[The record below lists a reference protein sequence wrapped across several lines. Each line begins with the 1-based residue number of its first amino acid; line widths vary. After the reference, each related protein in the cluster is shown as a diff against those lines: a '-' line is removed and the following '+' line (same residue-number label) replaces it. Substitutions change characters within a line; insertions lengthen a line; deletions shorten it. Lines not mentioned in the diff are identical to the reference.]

1 MAQIRFYSAGRLVS
15 MQAAAGARPRP
26 GGAGTAARSL
36 TATPEA
42 SAGGAAGAGS
52 AESAESAAQA
62 TRQQL
67 QEALQTQASR
77 MAPLFHDLAEPRMV
91 ATMGPHAAA
100 GTLVVTETLVLDRA
114 SSALLRHLRSQHG
127 LELLREGSH
136 GKCLLKAPEGG
147 AAGVTQ
153 VAAAA
158 RDAYERTQGRSAA
171 HPNFVRLLRQPRPL
185 ASGQARGWHLR
196 NDGSAGLLGADG
208 AAQAA
213 WTLTRGSASVRVAV
227 LDEGV
232 DTGHPALKPA
242 VVAERDFVDG
252 HPHARPDGDDAHG
265 TACAGVAVSRSRT
278 HPGVAPGCSLV
289 AARIAKGDGHGNW
302 VFDDFDTADAI
313 DWCWDDAQADVLS
326 NSWGGGPPVDAISNA
341 FARARRL
348 GRGGRGAVVVCATGN
363 ENTAI
368 GYPATLGEVLSVGAS
383 TPWDTRKSPGTPD
396 GEPWGSNFGPA
407 IDLVAPGVWIACADI
422 RGAAGY
428 GPGAYTESF
437 NGTSSATPQ
446 VAAAAALVLSL
457 VPQLREAAVRQILQ
471 ASCDRIAGQVG
482 WTRQLGHGR
491 LNVFAAL
498 RLALRQRPA

>member
-1 MAQIRFYSAGRLVS
+1 MAQIRFYSAGRMVS
-15 MQAAAGARPRP
+15 VQAKPAAAAAAGAPRP
-26 GGAGTAARSL
+26 SATAARSL
-36 TATPEA
+36 TADSGALQGEA
-42 SAGGAAGAGS
+42 AAITDDGGS
-52 AESAESAAQA
+52 APVAQLRLHD
-62 TRQQL
+62 T
-67 QEALQTQASR
+67 LQTQASR
-77 MAPLFHDLAEPRMV
+77 MAPMFHDLSAAPLV
-91 ATMGPHAAA
+91 AAMAGGAAA
-100 GTLVVTETLVLDRA
+100 GTLVFTETLVLDHA
-114 SSALLRHLRSQHG
+114 SLALLRHLRRQHG

-147 AAGVTQ
+147 AAGVAQ

-158 RDAYERTQGRSAA
+158 RDAHERSQGRSAA

-196 NDGSAGLLGADG
+196 NDGSAGLLGAD
-208 AAQAA
+208 AAAAAA
-213 WTLTRGSASVRVAV
+213 WTLSRGDAAVRVAV

-232 DTGHPALKPA
+232 DTGHPALKA
-242 VVAERDFVDG
+242 GVVAERDFVDG
-252 HPHARPDGDDAHG
+252 NAHARPDGDDAHG

-289 AARIAKGDGHGNW
+289 AARIAKGDGHGYW

-313 DWCWDDAQADVLS
+313 DWCWDEAAADVLS

-341 FARARRL
+341 FARARRQ

-363 ENTAI
+363 ENGAI
-368 GYPATLGEVLSVGAS
+368 GYPATLDEVLSVGAS
-383 TPWDTRKSPGTPD
+383 TPWDTRKSPATPD
-396 GEPWGSNFGPA
+396 GEAWGSNFGDA

-428 GPGAYTESF
+428 GPGAYTDSF

-457 VPQLREAAVRQILQ
+457 VPRLGEAAVRQILQ
-471 ASCDRIAGQVG
+471 ASCDRIGRGSGWNRQV
-482 WTRQLGHGR
+482 GHGR
-491 LNVFAAL
+491 LNVHAAL
-498 RLALRQRPA
+498 RLALRHRP